1 MYLALKYA
9 HLLIAIAAL
18 GSSAAVGVILA
29 FFTEDLAHTEFAL
42 RIARRLLWIAA
53 AGYGLMLVTG
63 MWMGHVA
70 DLLDAHWTE
79 MAMNIWGVGALF
91 IGLAVRSV
99 NRQVGSP
106 GGREAMLGRWYV
118 AGWGAVLLVILY
130 LMVFK
135 PS

>member
-18 GSSAAVGVILA
+18 GSSAAVGIILA
-29 FFTEDLAHTEFAL
+29 FFTDDPAHADFAL
-42 RIARRLLWIAA
+42 RIARRLLWIVA
-53 AGYGLMLVTG
+53 AGYGLMLVSG
-63 MWMGHVA
+63 MWLGHVA

-79 MAMNIWGVGALF
+79 MAMNIWGVGALL

-99 NRQVGSP
+99 SRQVRSP
-106 GGREAMLGRWYV
+106 GGREAVLGRWYV
-118 AGWGAVLLVILY
+118 AGWGAVLLVILF

-135 PS
+135 PA